1 MVVVYGWHAF
11 MPAAPMSTLENSRKG
26 RFALPAKPIQIN
38 RRATAER
45 ARLLTLPNDGISD
58 VCAAYRYH
66 AMHVTVEK
74 HA

>member
-38 RRATAER
+38 RRATR
-45 ARLLTLPNDGISD
+45 QSSTVDTPNDGISD

-66 AMHVTVEK
+66 VMHRTIEK